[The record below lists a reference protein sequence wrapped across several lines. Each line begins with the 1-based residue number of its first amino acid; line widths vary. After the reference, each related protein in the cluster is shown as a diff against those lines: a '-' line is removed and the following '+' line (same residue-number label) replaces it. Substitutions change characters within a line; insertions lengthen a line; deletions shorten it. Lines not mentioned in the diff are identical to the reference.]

1 MRDVAMRYGISW
13 ANLTNAQSRWQALRR
28 VTMVSSMAARAAR
41 ATLRAL
47 PNIISSSR
55 LLLAAGFAVVTDAD
69 RRLGLVGLA
78 AFTDFLDGWIARR
91 AEWTTKWGALLDP
104 IADRVFALAAVV
116 TFVVMGELSIVG
128 ALVMISRDIM
138 TAIGFFVA
146 RIIPWLRPVEFKA
159 RLLGKIVTFLQFVTF
174 VALLRF
180 PAAVTVCLWLVGIAS
195 LFSVIDYTLALWRAR
210 AR

>member
-1 MRDVAMRYGISW
+1 
-13 ANLTNAQSRWQALRR
+13 
-28 VTMVSSMAARAAR
+28 MAARAAR

-146 RIIPWLRPVEFKA
+146 RIISWLRPVEFKA
-159 RLLGKIVTFLQFVTF
+159 RPLGKVVTFLQFVTF

-180 PAAVTVCLWLVGIAS
+180 PAGVSLCLWLVGIAS
-195 LFSVIDYTLALWRAR
+195 LLSVIDYTLALWRAR

>member
-1 MRDVAMRYGISW
+1 
-13 ANLTNAQSRWQALRR
+13 
-28 VTMVSSMAARAAR
+28 MAARAK
-41 ATLRAL
+41 LRAL

-55 LLLAAGFAVVTDAD
+55 LLLAAGFAIVTDAD

-78 AFTDFLDGWIARR
+78 AVTDFLDGWIARR

-104 IADRVFALAAVV
+104 IADRVFALVAVL
-116 TFVVMGELSIVG
+116 TFVVTRELSVAG

-138 TAIGFFVA
+138 TAIGFIVA

-159 RLLGKIVTFLQFVTF
+159 RPLGKIVTFLQFVTF

-180 PAAVTVCLWLVGIAS
+180 PGAVQVCLWLVGIAS
-195 LFSVIDYTLALWRAR
+195 LLSVVDYTYALWRAR

>member
-1 MRDVAMRYGISW
+1 
-13 ANLTNAQSRWQALRR
+13 
-28 VTMVSSMAARAAR
+28 MAARAAR

-104 IADRVFALAAVV
+104 IADRVFALAAVI